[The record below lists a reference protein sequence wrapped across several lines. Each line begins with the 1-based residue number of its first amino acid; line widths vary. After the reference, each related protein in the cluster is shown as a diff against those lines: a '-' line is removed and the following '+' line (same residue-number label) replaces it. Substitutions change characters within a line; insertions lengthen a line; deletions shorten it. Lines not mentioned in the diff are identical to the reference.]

1 MGFFGGSSSDTP
13 QADVDSRQVAELTA
27 RVTQL
32 EAAVARLEAR
42 LEAPHAPAAGDGA
55 VAPAS
60 PPSDPAWLVEVRSL
74 LARGKKIQAIKVYRE
89 GTGAGLK
96 EAKDAVEAMEW
107 SRS

>member
-1 MGFFGGSSSDTP
+1 MGFFGGSSSDSP
-13 QADVDSRQVAELTA
+13 QADVDSRQVADLTA

-32 EAAVARLEAR
+32 EAAVARLEAQ
-42 LEAPHAPAAGDGA
+42 LGAGGGA
-55 VAPAS
+55 VAAA
-60 PPSDPAWLVEVRSL
+60 PPPPDPAWLVEVRSL
-74 LARGKKIQAIKVYRE
+74 LVRGKKIQAIKVYRE